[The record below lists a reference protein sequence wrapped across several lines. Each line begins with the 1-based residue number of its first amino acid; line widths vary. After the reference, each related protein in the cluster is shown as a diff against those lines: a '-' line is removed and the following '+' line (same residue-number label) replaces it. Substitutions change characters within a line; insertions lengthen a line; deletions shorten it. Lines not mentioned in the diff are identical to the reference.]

1 MALVGGFILA
11 LGFLQTGE
19 GGNDNLSALVEVLRQ
34 VDDPDVQLDIL
45 KGIRDGLK
53 GRTNLRMPAGW
64 SEVAARLSKSPK
76 AEVRSLAQAV
86 GTALGDPKALEALRG
101 VLSDPKAD
109 SAARAAAL
117 ETLLNA
123 HDSGLAPVLQGL
135 LKDPALRGAALRALG
150 AYEDPKTTAAILEVY
165 PLLDV
170 AERRD
175 ALNTLVS
182 RLASAREVVAAFGK
196 KIVPKAD
203 FTAAIIRQ
211 LGDHHDAALDQWIG
225 KEWGLVR
232 PTPEA
237 RNREIA
243 DMKKKLLASSKGDP
257 PRGRAV
263 FAKTCKQCHTLFDE
277 GGKVGPEITGANR
290 SDLDYLLTNIMD
302 PSAVVG
308 ADYMA
313 TVIRTKNG
321 RVLTGIIKQEDPNT
335 ITLATENDTI
345 IIPTGDVDARKKSE
359 ISMMPEGLLQNLPFG
374 EARDLIA
381 YLMSPTQVPLGVL
394 LPEKVQLFNGKDLAG
409 WVGDPA
415 VWSVDQGEIVG
426 KGALKRNSFL
436 FHTSEQSD
444 FRLIVEL
451 KLVPDSGN
459 SGIQFRS
466 VPIEGGE
473 ARGCQADV
481 GAGWWGKLYEESA
494 RGVIYPPKGVEFDGG
509 KFVHP
514 GEWNT
519 YEILAVG
526 PKIKTALNGHVCTDL
541 EDEKV
546 DRKGRLGLQVHSGGM
561 MEVRFRNFQLELN
574 PKFELRTV
582 K

>member
-1 MALVGGFILA
+1 MALVGGLILA

-53 GRTNLRMPAGW
+53 GRTHLRMPAGW
-64 SEVAARLSKSPK
+64 NEVAARLSKSPK

-86 GTALGDPKALEALRG
+86 GTALGDPRALEALRG

-109 SAARAAAL
+109 QASRAAAL

-123 HDSGLAPVLQGL
+123 HDPGLAPVLQEL

-150 AYEDPKTTAAILEVY
+150 AYEDPKTTAAILGVY
-165 PLLDV
+165 PQLDV

-182 RLASAREVVAAFGK
+182 RLASAREVVVAFGK
-196 KIVPKAD
+196 KVVPKAD

-211 LGDHHDAALDQWIG
+211 LGDHHDAALDQWIS

-243 DMKKKLLASSKGDP
+243 DMKKKLLASPKGDP

-290 SDLDYLLTNIMD
+290 SDLDYLLSNIMD

-345 IIPTGDVDARKKSE
+345 IIPAGDVDARKKSE

-394 LPEKVQLFNGKDLAG
+394 LTEKVQLFNGKDLTG
-409 WVGDPA
+409 WEGDPV

-426 KGALKRNSFL
+426 KGALPRNSFL

-466 VPIEGGE
+466 VPIQGGE

-494 RGVIYPPKGVEFDGG
+494 RGVIYPPQGMEFDGG
-509 KFVHP
+509 KFVNK

-526 PKIKTALNGHVCTDL
+526 PKIKTVLNGHLCADL
-541 EDEKV
+541 EDAKV
-546 DRKGRLGLQVHSGGM
+546 DRKGRIGLQVHSGAM